1 MKLVTFMD
9 DADSS
14 ARLGVLVEGDSKI
27 LDLQGAE
34 ERRRGR
40 PASAYQSMQHLS
52 EGGDRALD
60 RARAIAA
67 DHEDGDCVQLRGEGQ
82 LLATL
87 SRPIQMRD
95 WLCFE
100 NHLRHGLEGS
110 NRTRGI
116 TEGQRDKDKGV
127 RRV

>member
-40 PASAYQSMQHLS
+40 PASAYQSMQHLI

-60 RARAIAA
+60 RARALAA
-67 DHEDGDCVQLRGEGQ
+67 DHDAGDRVPVPRARHMLAPLPRPLQLR
-82 LLATL
+82 AC
-87 SRPIQMRD
+87 
-95 WLCFE
+95 LCF
-100 NHLRHGLEGS
+100 
-110 NRTRGI
+110 
-116 TEGQRDKDKGV
+116 
-127 RRV
+127 

>member
-40 PASAYQSMQHLS
+40 PASAYQSMQHLI

-67 DHEDGDCVQLRGEGQ
+67 DHDDGDCVPLRGEGQ
-82 LLATL
+82 LLAPL
-87 SRPIQMRD
+87 PRPIPMRD
-95 WLCFE
+95 CLCFE
-100 NHLRHGLEGS
+100 DNPPNGLEFGMTS
-110 NRTRGI
+110 GRG
-116 TEGQRDKDKGV
+116 RGV
-127 RRV
+127 RAV

>member
-40 PASAYQSMQHLS
+40 PASAYQSMQHLI

-60 RARAIAA
+60 RARAIPA
-67 DHEDGDCVQLRGEGQ
+67 DHDDGACVPLRGEGQ
-82 LLATL
+82 LLDPL
-87 SRPIQMRD
+87 PRPVQMRARLGWSED
-95 WLCFE
+95 RSF
-100 NHLRHGLEGS
+100 G
-110 NRTRGI
+110 TA
-116 TEGQRDKDKGV
+116 GV
-127 RRV
+127 VTV